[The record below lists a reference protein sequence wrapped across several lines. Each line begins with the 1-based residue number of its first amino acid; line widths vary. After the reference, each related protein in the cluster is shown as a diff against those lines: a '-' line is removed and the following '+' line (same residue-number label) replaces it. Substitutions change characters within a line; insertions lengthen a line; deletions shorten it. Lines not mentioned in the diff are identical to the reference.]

1 MQKKTRDKKPTR
13 RSILD
18 VSSSKIIDLE
28 QEQDNSSQTVTP
40 YSIVHVI
47 QLKSELESSKKIIN
61 NLQLDVAT
69 LKGMIKNLR
78 IRKSKDSEQ

>member
-18 VSSSKIIDLE
+18 VYSSKIIDLE